1 MECGKIQN
9 KRYTAFLFMCR
20 YFSRAYFTFL
30 AIACLSPEMAFADS
44 TPQKDLI
51 VNGDFEK
58 WSSDSPDN
66 WTVTP
71 AGRVNRAET
80 GYRGAFACEV
90 LVDGKESI
98 TLEQE
103 IRSDFLKPDQQ
114 LILQCAIKSTTQGGT
129 TLSVKF
135 PEQPDVQPLQVQS
148 ISNAIWQR
156 MRLPFT
162 VPKSAVPG
170 RVLISISARNA
181 KEGPLLVDAVSLEP
195 CIPWRSSLYPE
206 SWTPPAPGTIENAL
220 HDFSYAG
227 YKNGIEPPNTFLQLK
242 QFNVVD
248 AFKADP
254 NGKNDS
260 TDAIQKAIDAAA
272 AVNGGNVF
280 LPKGTYRCNG
290 PLFIKTSN
298 TVISG
303 AGPEKTRIIFT
314 SRDADLFQREIHQQ
328 VLFCGGEWPDSGIP
342 LAADVPEYS
351 TTISVE
357 DPGSLKPGGDVAI
370 GWKITDDFVN
380 EHGMQGVWQEFNG
393 KWQPFFQRTVVSIDK
408 NASPARSTID
418 VPMRYPAKQRDSA
431 SLIVIPNYL
440 EGCGLQD
447 LSISDAHPEG
457 KQWSDVRFS
466 IVGMYRAKDCWMRN
480 VNSFASGADGE
491 CHLQNNG
498 FRIENCK
505 RVTIENCSLANP
517 QNRGPVGGGY
527 LFEIVAS
534 SEVLVKDCT
543 GTNGRHNFIQ
553 NWGFGTS
560 GCVFLRCHST
570 GSRTFPDQNTEPDHK
585 GWAACSE
592 FHHSLAMVCL
602 VDSCV
607 LDDGWLAGNRG
618 QWSKGAGHTSTG
630 CVFWNCSGKGTI
642 YSWQYGTGYVLGTT
656 GLSIMT
662 TVSDAVANDLNKGTA
677 PEDITQGEEL
687 GKFLKP
693 PSLYMDQLMSRNNNA
708 KMTD

>member
-1 MECGKIQN
+1 MIEMRGSLPI
-9 KRYTAFLFMCR
+9 
-20 YFSRAYFTFL
+20 FL
-30 AIACLSPEMAFADS
+30 AFMVFLSFTVFADS
-44 TPQKDLI
+44 GIPINL
-51 VNGDFEK
+51 VMNGDFEV

-71 AGRVNRAET
+71 AGRVKQANT
-80 GYRGAFACEV
+80 GYRGASACEAM
-90 LVDGKESI
+90 VDGKEFI

-135 PEQPDVQPLQVQS
+135 PDQAGEKPLQVQS
-148 ISNAIWQR
+148 ISNANWQR
-156 MRLPFT
+156 LCLPFT
-162 VPKSAVPG
+162 APKSAGPG
-170 RVLISISARNA
+170 RILISISARNA

-206 SWTPPAPGTIENAL
+206 SWTPPALGTMENTL

-227 YKNGIEPPNTFLQLK
+227 YKNGIEPPGTFPQLK
-242 QFNVVD
+242 EFNVVD

-254 NGKNDS
+254 SGKADS

-272 AVNGGNVF
+272 QINGGRVF
-280 LPKGTYRCNG
+280 LPEGAYLCNG
-290 PLFIKTSN
+290 PLVIKTSN

-328 VLFCGGEWPDSGIP
+328 VVFCGGEWPDSEIP
-342 LAADVPEYS
+342 LAADVNEYS
-351 TTISVE
+351 TNISVK
-357 DPGSLKPGGDVAI
+357 DPSALKPGGDIVI

-393 KWQPFFQRTVVSIDK
+393 KWQPFFQRTVISIDK
-408 NASPARSTID
+408 NASPARITID
-418 VPMRYPAKQRDSA
+418 VPMNYPAKQHDGA

-480 VNSFASGADGE
+480 VNSFASGVDGE
-491 CHLQNNG
+491 YHLQNNG

-505 RVTIENCSLANP
+505 RITIEKCSLANP

-527 LFEIVAS
+527 LFEVVAS
-534 SEVLVKDCT
+534 SEVLLKDCT
-543 GTNGRHNFIQ
+543 GANGRHNFIQ

-570 GSRTFPDQNTEPDHK
+570 GSHTFPDQKTEPNHK

-592 FHHSLAMVCL
+592 FHHSLAMACL
-602 VDSCV
+602 VDSCI

-630 CVFWNCSGKGTI
+630 CVFWNCSGNGLLS
-642 YSWQYGTGYVLGTT
+642 SWQYGAGYVLGST

-662 TVSDAVANDLNKGTA
+662 TISDAVANALNTGTA
-677 PEDITQGEEL
+677 PEDLVQGEEL
-687 GKFLKP
+687 GKFLQP
-693 PSLYMDQLMSRNNNA
+693 ASLYEDQVLRRE
-708 KMTD
+708 K